1 MHGKSPIGLTPI
13 SIFPANL
20 GADLGG
26 RPKAQQLTEFRSTLK
41 GENIMAQKQGG
52 KGKTSSQSD
61 INYGRKPQSKPL
73 ESVVFSG
80 QVSANFPK
88 WGIPPVFVISD
99 GVTIDVQARET
110 DAMTT
115 FHERRPGTF
124 TRVVIGGN
132 LPRVIASTYR

>member
-1 MHGKSPIGLTPI
+1 
-13 SIFPANL
+13 
-20 GADLGG
+20 
-26 RPKAQQLTEFRSTLK
+26 
-41 GENIMAQKQGG
+41 MAAKQGG

-61 INYGRKPQSKPL
+61 KNYWSRLNASGGKTRQKTARSSAGGKSALSINYGRKPQSKPL

-88 WGIPPVFVISD
+88 WGVPPVFVISD

-132 LPRVIASTYR
+132 LPRVIASAYR